1 MGRADRGRW
10 RPAAAGGPGLHAPVW
25 CWARGGHLAPAW
37 AGVAQG
43 GGPGGA
49 GPGRVGGGDA
59 GGSGRGPGGPQQPQG
74 RAGPRLGPPK
84 ARARALRVGLAE
96 VERGKKWLAQHQ
108 RLVAEVPPLQ
118 DVMHPSA
125 QRGTQDTAPDPDG
138 GPGGQRLTKQVAPA
152 RRISLAEA
160 DMRHGR
166 KSSATTF
173 NGLQEHCVLDW
184 DRPGTRAG
192 VVRPANEP
200 APAAVELLVETL
212 EPPLGLLQRAIDWGY
227 RASPRRASPSWPA
240 PGRKAG
246 RSSPRTPAPWT
257 VRTGPAPVRGARP
270 SRWSRAKTPSCPPA
284 PVLGVHRERRAP
296 PPGAVQGE
304 ACIAVR
310 TNRASPSSGPR
321 SKPSADAPRGANVP
335 LRYERIDQR
344 SSRSGC
350 ILCRS
355 GIRKESR
362 RPGATCGTAGARS
375 TAGRLRHGVPFVR
388 PAS

>member
-1 MGRADRGRW
+1 MLDLDSHVTR
-10 RPAAAGGPGLHAPVW
+10 
-25 CWARGGHLAPAW
+25 
-37 AGVAQG
+37 
-43 GGPGGA
+43 
-49 GPGRVGGGDA
+49 
-59 GGSGRGPGGPQQPQG
+59 
-74 RAGPRLGPPK
+74 
-84 ARARALRVGLAE
+84 E
-96 VERGKKWLAQHQ
+96 V
-108 RLVAEVPPLQ
+108 
-118 DVMHPSA
+118 
-125 QRGTQDTAPDPDG
+125 
-138 GPGGQRLTKQVAPA
+138 
-152 RRISLAEA
+152 
-160 DMRHGR
+160 
-166 KSSATTF
+166 
-173 NGLQEHCVLDW
+173 
-184 DRPGTRAG
+184 

-200 APAAVELLVETL
+200 EHEAVELLVETL

-227 RASPRRASPSWPA
+227 KASPRRASPSWPA

-257 VRTGPAPVRGARP
+257 VCTGPAPVRGARP
-270 SRWSRAKTPSCPPA
+270 SRWSQTKTPSCPPA